1 MDITEYFRES
11 QISYLSHQ
19 DMIVP
24 RYASRRYGL
33 YRFDSGFDSDPQ
45 TKDAKEDAG
54 QASFNAATPL
64 WNWGRFYEKIIE
76 SIMAGS
82 WNGGDVSDAK
92 ALNYWWGLSAGMV
105 DLIYTQNL
113 SYATKR
119 LVEFVRRG
127 IETGTFHP
135 FSGLLY
141 SQSGIVQKDEN
152 RALSPEEIIT
162 MDWLAENV
170 VGEIP
175 DFDSLTEAA
184 QAVVR
189 LQGIRKPEDA
199 V

>member
-1 MDITEYFRES
+1 
-11 QISYLSHQ
+11 
-19 DMIVP
+19 
-24 RYASRRYGL
+24 
-33 YRFDSGFDSDPQ
+33 
-45 TKDAKEDAG
+45 
-54 QASFNAATPL
+54 
-64 WNWGRFYEKIIE
+64 
-76 SIMAGS
+76 MAGS
-82 WNGGDVSDAK
+82 WNSGDVSDAK

-141 SQSGIVQKDEN
+141 SQ
-152 RALSPEEIIT
+152 
-162 MDWLAENV
+162 NV

-175 DFDSLTEAA
+175 DFDSLTGAA